1 VPAGSRVP
9 YLVLGLVLVVLLG
22 AQTVNRQWSTDYWVH
37 QAAVETFRHDLLDPP
52 EELTKADFPSP
63 SYTPYTFVLAAVA
76 RGTGL
81 ASITVLQMAA
91 IANLVLFLVGFE
103 LFVSAL
109 TGRRRVAFWALLA
122 TLVCWGFD
130 PWRWSG
136 LLNLNSIGFGLPY
149 PSMFATGLALVVG
162 WALLRYDDSG
172 SVAWL
177 AVVAPGFAAVALT
190 HPFTGV
196 WSLVMLGAVVVHR
209 RLYRRSRVVPLA
221 VAAAV
226 AVGLVLVWP
235 YYSFVGL
242 QNAADSYTQ
251 RSLYQRIPLRIVAAL
266 PGFYVVVRRFLRD
279 KTDPLA
285 LMLIGGL
292 LIYAYGAV
300 IDDTNFGRVLPLI
313 LFTAHVGI
321 GILVSDW
328 IERRAQPR
336 VPLVAWL
343 GVSAAIGL
351 VGVLP
356 GLVRTIPRA
365 LLPGSLRDRTSLQ
378 PITHSFGGL
387 DGALEP
393 GSIVVAETLP
403 LRILAPAYGL
413 GVVAPG
419 RPTPFVDDVR
429 ARQTAAFEFL
439 SPDTSDDRRRAIAQ
453 QYGVDGVLCASQT
466 CRETF
471 ADDDV
476 VAQGPGWTL
485 FRLADG

>member
-1 VPAGSRVP
+1 
-9 YLVLGLVLVVLLG
+9 
-22 AQTVNRQWSTDYWVH
+22 
-37 QAAVETFRHDLLDPP
+37 
-52 EELTKADFPSP
+52 
-63 SYTPYTFVLAAVA
+63 
-76 RGTGL
+76 
-81 ASITVLQMAA
+81 
-91 IANLVLFLVGFE
+91 
-103 LFVSAL
+103 
-109 TGRRRVAFWALLA
+109 
-122 TLVCWGFD
+122 
-130 PWRWSG
+130 
-136 LLNLNSIGFGLPY
+136 
-149 PSMFATGLALVVG
+149 
-162 WALLRYDDSG
+162 
-172 SVAWL
+172 
-177 AVVAPGFAAVALT
+177 
-190 HPFTGV
+190 
-196 WSLVMLGAVVVHR
+196 MLGAVVVHR

-403 LRILAPAYGL
+403 LRIVAPAYGL